1 MSDPAALAATHALA
15 FAGGET
21 WSAATFAALM
31 AAPGVMLAGD
41 ARAFVLGRVILD
53 EAEILTLATRPDL
66 RRRGLA
72 RQALARFETLAA
84 GAGARAVF
92 LEVDAGNG
100 AARALYAQA
109 GYAAAGLRRGYY
121 RHAAG
126 PPGDAVVLRKSLPR
140 RPDSGPARAP
150 GADSG

>member
-53 EAEILTLATRPDL
+53 TRPDL